1 MFGLSRLS
9 LRTKLSLLMGLAA
22 IGVTIAVAV
31 GAATMQQRMYDDRI
45 DKLRA
50 VVQSARSYAASLQ
63 AQVSAGKLTYDQAL
77 ESMRQYGHAMRFDH
91 GDGYLTLS
99 GMDGVIRVHG
109 ADPNRE
115 NKPSTAASADGK
127 TVPEL
132 AAEVLKGG
140 ADDGVISYYF
150 AKPGQTALLSKV
162 AYVARFAPWQSYLL
176 AGAYT
181 DDLEAEFHAA
191 LLRQGGIGALIL
203 VFITLV
209 AWRINRD
216 IAGGLTTLGAA
227 MHRLSGGDLAHAV
240 PGLSRSDEL
249 GVMAKS
255 VQIFKEHMIDANHL
269 RDDQDI
275 QKQHAETQRRQA
287 MQELAA
293 KFEASVGGIVESVA
307 AAATQLQSTAQSMAA
322 TSGETTRQSATV
334 AEASELATQNV
345 QTVAA
350 ATEQLSASIREIAQ
364 QVTRASAMIQE
375 SVRQA
380 TMSNEQVRGLTAAA
394 DKIGDVVSI
403 ISDIAGQTNL
413 LALNATIEAA
423 RAGDAGK
430 GFAVVASEVKA
441 LANQT
446 ARATDEIASQI
457 KTIQEATQTS
467 ARFISGIAETIGKV
481 HETASSIASAVEE
494 QGLATQEISRNVLE
508 AARGTQVVSGNISSV
523 SEAAQQTGAAATQ
536 VLASA
541 SELSQ
546 NGATL
551 RAHVAGFLR
560 EVRAA

>member
-9 LRTKLSLLMGLAA
+9 LRTKLSLMMGLAA
-22 IGVTIAVAV
+22 IGVTIAVVV
-31 GAATMQQRMYDDRI
+31 GATAMQQRMYDDRV

-50 VVQSARSYAASLQ
+50 VVQGARSYATALQ
-63 AQVSAGKLTYDQAL
+63 AQISAGKLTSDQAL
-77 ESMRQYGHAMRFDH
+77 DAMRQYGHAMRFDH

-109 ADPNRE
+109 TDPSRE
-115 NKPSTAASADGK
+115 NKPSTAAAADGR

-132 AAEVLKGG
+132 AASVLKDG
-140 ADDGVISYYF
+140 ADDGVISYSF
-150 AKPGQTALLSKV
+150 AKPGQSSLQPKI

-191 LLRQGGIGALIL
+191 LLRQGGIGVLIL
-203 VFITLV
+203 LLITLAV
-209 AWRINRD
+209 WRVNRD
-216 IAGGLTTLGAA
+216 IAGALGTLGSA
-227 MHRLSGGDLAHAV
+227 MHRLAGGALDLTV
-240 PGLSRSDEL
+240 PGLDRSDEL
-249 GVMAKS
+249 GVMARS
-255 VQIFKEHMIDANHL
+255 VQVFKERMIEGNHL
-269 RDDQDI
+269 RDDQETK
-275 QKQHAETQRRQA
+275 KQQAESHRRQS
-287 MQELAA
+287 MLELAA

-322 TSGETTRQSATV
+322 SSGETTRQSATV
-334 AEASELATQNV
+334 AEASDLATQNV

-350 ATEQLSASIREIAQ
+350 ATEQLSASIREISQ

-446 ARATDEIASQI
+446 AKATEEIASQI

-508 AARGTQVVSGNISSV
+508 AARGTQVVSGNITSV

-541 SELSQ
+541 SDLSQ